1 IMFNGDGTPLR
12 NFFHA
17 SRSLKELQRGIGK
30 MWLEADRKPEIAI
43 LYSQSSLYT
52 AMNSIG
58 VSQWQNSQS
67 SWVKLLEDLKYD
79 CKFISYEELAQ
90 KGVAPEYKVVVLPC
104 SLSLSEKESAALEA
118 FVKRGGTLIADVA
131 PGRFDG
137 HGKRWNNPVL
147 AKFFAPNSGE
157 IKPWM
162 QLYAPMKEKFFTGEK
177 ALGINTVTS
186 YGKGKAVLLN
196 LLVGQYHFITLG
208 GTGGEVS
215 KSVSGDA
222 KFQQTLRTLVD
233 SSLTAANVRRELR
246 ILDAKGG
253 EYPCMGVMRYDSGNR
268 ILAIHKTGGEGERF
282 NFKAAVPVTVKLAS
296 KGHVY
301 DVREGKYL
309 GYTDTFKS
317 SVLPGWSKIYSIQ
330 QKKVNALKLTVPAA
344 VTAGNVVKVNFS
356 AEGAAGS
363 QVFHLELRDP
373 AGKEVSLVTKNYYTA
388 PAGSASFQIP
398 YNAAKGIWSVEVTHV
413 NTGLKAVK
421 KISVK

>member
-1 IMFNGDGTPLR
+1 MKKFLSVML
-12 NFFHA
+12 A
-17 SRSLKELQRGIGK
+17 L
-30 MWLEADRKPEIAI
+30 A
-43 LYSQSSLYT
+43 
-52 AMNSIG
+52 
-58 VSQWQNSQS
+58 
-67 SWVKLLEDLKYD
+67 LLL
-79 CKFISYEELAQ
+79 SVMP
-90 KGVAPEYKVVVLPC
+90 GVAF
-104 SLSLSEKESAALEA
+104 AAE
-118 FVKRGGTLIADVA
+118 
-131 PGRFDG
+131 P
-137 HGKRWNNPVL
+137 PVEVM
-147 AKFFAPNSGE
+147 PD
-157 IKPWM
+157 
-162 QLYAPMKEKFFTGEK
+162 YAW
-177 ALGINTVTS
+177 